1 MDLGKMEPL
10 VIAPDVIPLGYAEHA
25 PPDDLVPYVA
35 CFWTGRS
42 TTPPDPRRDRVLP
55 DGCVDVIFAFDDA
68 QGTRLA
74 EAMAV
79 GPMTKPIIPE
89 RESRLYIGARFKPG
103 RAFIAFGIPATE
115 LLDERVAYDAV
126 TLDALPDIDAI
137 AAAPTDMERLRR
149 VVDAVRRRLARAG
162 AVPTSVRVAV
172 RRIISM
178 SGNLRVALLATE
190 IGITRQQLARQFA
203 MHVGVSPKMLAR
215 VVRTQAALARADAAR
230 AAYPRAL
237 DWSAIAYDLGYY
249 DQPHFIDDFKS
260 ITGVTPGDWVK

>member
-1 MDLGKMEPL
+1 MERRVTSP
-10 VIAPDVIPLGYAEHA
+10 ASIPLGYAEHA
-25 PPDDLVPYVA
+25 PPDDLAPHVA

-42 TTPPDPRRDRVLP
+42 TTPRDERRDRVLP

-68 QGTRLA
+68 LGTRLVD
-74 EAMAV
+74 AMAV
-79 GPMTKPIIPE
+79 GPMTKPIIPD
-89 RESRLYIGARFKPG
+89 RESRLYVGARFKPG
-103 RAFIAFGIPATE
+103 RAFIAFGVPATE

-126 TLDALPDIDAI
+126 TLDAMPDIDAI
-137 AAAPTDMERLRR
+137 AAASTDVDRLRC
-149 VVDAVRRRLARAG
+149 VVEAVRRRLAG
-162 AVPTSVRVAV
+162 VVAVPASVRVAV
-172 RRIISM
+172 KHIMRA
-178 SGNLRVALLATE
+178 SGNIRVASLATE

-215 VVRTQAALARADAAR
+215 VARTQAALARADAAR